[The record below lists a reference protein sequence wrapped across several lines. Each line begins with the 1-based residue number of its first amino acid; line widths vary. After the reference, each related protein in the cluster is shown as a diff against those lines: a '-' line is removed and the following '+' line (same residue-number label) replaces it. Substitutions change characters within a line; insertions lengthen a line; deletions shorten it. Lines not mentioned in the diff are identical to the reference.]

1 MLTKKEDK
9 KVIIIGGGPA
19 GLTAAYEL
27 NKGGIRSEVFE
38 KDNIVGGISRTVNY
52 KGYRFDIGGHRFFTK
67 VKVVQDMWDEV
78 LRRDFLL
85 RDRLSRIYY
94 RKQFFNYPFEVKN
107 AVFGLGIFN
116 SLLIVL
122 SYLRAQII
130 PIRPENTFEQWI
142 TNRFGYRLYKIFF
155 KTYTEK
161 VWGIPCSEISSEW
174 AAQRIKGLSLFSA
187 LKNALLKKSPAD
199 KNVIKTLINSFHYPK
214 MGPGMMW
221 EKVREIVEE
230 GLCRVHMS
238 SGIEKIYWDHD
249 RILAVD
255 TYNSGVTT
263 RISGTDFIS
272 SMPIKELIAKL
283 EPLPPSEILK
293 AGDKLNYRDFITV
306 SLIID
311 KKTIFKDNWIYIHD
325 PNVKVGRIQNFKNW
339 SPFMVPDPEK
349 TCLGMEYF
357 CFDND
362 EFWSMS
368 DENLLDLAKNELEKL
383 GFAKKSEIIDGTVV
397 RMPKAYP
404 VYDEEYKAALNII
417 KEFLGN
423 ISNLQLVGRNGMHK
437 YNNQDHSMLT
447 SMLAVKNILG
457 AHFDLWKVNADQD
470 YQEEIK
476 EDEQLDKQL
485 SDLSSTQPLIPS
497 AFAMKKSSGRL
508 IEKAII
514 RVFSRLDKFAFAVA
528 VGTASF
534 LFLFLATIF
543 LVFKGDRNIVHSMLL
558 LNNYFIGYDI
568 TIKGAFIGGGYCF
581 LWGFISGW
589 LFAYIRNL
597 SLGFVI
603 YKEKKKLENQSLK
616 DLLDYI

>member
-1 MLTKKEDK
+1 MLTRKEDK

-27 NKGGIRSEVFE
+27 NKSGIRSEVFE
-38 KDNIVGGISRTVNY
+38 KDDIVGGISRTVNY

-94 RKQFFNYPFEVKN
+94 RKKFFNYPLEVKN

-122 SYLRAQII
+122 SYLRAQVI

-142 TNRFGYRLYKIFF
+142 TNRFGYRLYKTFF

-187 LKNALLKKSPAD
+187 LKNALLKKPHAD

-238 SGIEKIYWDHD
+238 SGIEKIYWHNDAV
-249 RILAVD
+249 LAVE
-255 TYNSGVTT
+255 TCNGGITN

-272 SMPIKELIAKL
+272 SMPIRELIAKL

-311 KKTIFKDNWIYIHD
+311 KKTIFEDNWIYIHD

-339 SPFMVPDPEK
+339 SPYMVPDPEK

-357 CFDND
+357 CFEND

-368 DENLLDLAKNELEKL
+368 NENLLDLAKNELEKL

-497 AFAMKKSSGRL
+497 AFAMKKSSGSL

>member
-1 MLTKKEDK
+1 MLTRKEDK

-27 NKGGIRSEVFE
+27 NKSGIRSEVFE
-38 KDNIVGGISRTVNY
+38 KDDIVGGISRTVNY

-94 RKQFFNYPFEVKN
+94 RNKFFNYPFEVKN

-142 TNRFGYRLYKIFF
+142 TNRFGYKLYKIFF

-187 LKNALLKKSPAD
+187 LKNALLKKPPAD

-238 SGIEKIYWDHD
+238 SGIEKIYWHNDAV
-249 RILAVD
+249 LAVE
-255 TYNSGVTT
+255 TCNGGITS

-272 SMPIKELIAKL
+272 SMPIRELIAKL

-325 PNVKVGRIQNFKNW
+325 LNVKVGRIQNFKNW
-339 SPFMVPDPEK
+339 SPYMVPDPDK

-357 CFDND
+357 CFEND

-368 DENLLDLAKNELEKL
+368 NENLVDLAKNELENL

-404 VYDEEYKAALNII
+404 VYDEEYKKALEQI

-457 AHFDLWKVNADQD
+457 GHFDLWKVNADQD
-470 YQEEIK
+470 YHEEIK
-476 EDEQLDKQL
+476 ENEQLDKQL

-497 AFAMKKSSGRL
+497 AFAMKKSSGSL

-534 LFLFLATIF
+534 LFLFLTTIF
-543 LVFKGDRNIVHSMLL
+543 LVFKGDQNIVQSMLL

-568 TIKGAFIGGGYCF
+568 SIKGAFIGGGYCF

>member
-1 MLTKKEDK
+1 MLTRKEDK

-27 NKGGIRSEVFE
+27 NKSGIRSEVFE
-38 KDNIVGGISRTVNY
+38 KDDIVGGISRTVNY

-78 LRRDFLL
+78 LRKDFLL

-94 RKQFFNYPFEVKN
+94 RKKFFNYPFEVKN

-122 SYLRAQII
+122 SYLRAQVI

-142 TNRFGYRLYKIFF
+142 INRFGYRLYKIFF

-187 LKNALLKKSPAD
+187 LKNALLKKPPAD

-214 MGPGMMW
+214 LGPGMMW

-230 GLCRVHMS
+230 GLCRVHMN
-238 SGIEKIYWDHD
+238 SGIEKIYWHNDAV
-249 RILAVD
+249 LAVE
-255 TYNSGVTT
+255 TCNGGTT
-263 RISGTDFIS
+263 NRISGTDFIS
-272 SMPIKELIAKL
+272 SMPIRELIAKL

-311 KKTIFKDNWIYIHD
+311 KKTIFEDNWIYIHD

-339 SPFMVPDPEK
+339 SPHMVPDPEK
-349 TCLGMEYF
+349 TSLGMEYF
-357 CFDND
+357 CFEND

-368 DENLLDLAKNELEKL
+368 NENLVDLAKNELEKL

-404 VYDEEYKAALNII
+404 VYDEQYKAALNII

-457 AHFDLWKVNADQD
+457 GHFDLWKVNADQD
-470 YQEEIK
+470 YHEEIK
-476 EDEQLDKQL
+476 ENEQLDKQL

-497 AFAMKKSSGRL
+497 AFAMKRSSGSL

-543 LVFKGDRNIVHSMLL
+543 LEFKGDQNIVQSMLL
-558 LNNYFIGYDI
+558 LNNYFVGYDI
-568 TIKGAFIGGGYCF
+568 SIKGAFIGGGYCF

>member
-1 MLTKKEDK
+1 MLTRKEDK

-27 NKGGIRSEVFE
+27 NKSGIRSEVFE
-38 KDNIVGGISRTVNY
+38 KDDIVGGISRTVNY

-78 LRRDFLL
+78 LRKDFLL

-94 RKQFFNYPFEVKN
+94 RKKFFNYPFEVKN

-122 SYLRAQII
+122 SYLRAQVI

-187 LKNALLKKSPAD
+187 LKNALLKKPPAD

-230 GLCRVHMS
+230 GLCRVHMN
-238 SGIEKIYWDHD
+238 SGIEKIYWHNDAV
-249 RILAVD
+249 LAVE
-255 TYNSGVTT
+255 TCNGGTTT

-272 SMPIKELIAKL
+272 SMPIRELIAKL

-311 KKTIFKDNWIYIHD
+311 KKTIFEDNWIYIHD

-339 SPFMVPDPEK
+339 SPYMVPDPEK
-349 TCLGMEYF
+349 TSLGMEYF
-357 CFDND
+357 CFEND

-368 DENLLDLAKNELEKL
+368 NENLVDLAKNELEKL

-404 VYDEEYKAALNII
+404 VYDEQYKAALEQI
-417 KEFLGN
+417 KEFLGK

-457 AHFDLWKVNADQD
+457 AHLDLWKVNADQD
-470 YQEEIK
+470 YHEEIK
-476 EDEQLDKQL
+476 ENEQLDKQL

-497 AFAMKKSSGRL
+497 AFAMKKSSGSL

-543 LVFKGDRNIVHSMLL
+543 LEFKGDQNIVQSMLL

-568 TIKGAFIGGGYCF
+568 SIKGAFIGGGYCF

>member
-1 MLTKKEDK
+1 MLTRKEDK

-27 NKGGIRSEVFE
+27 NKSGIRSEVFE
-38 KDNIVGGISRTVNY
+38 KDDIVGGISRTVNY

-94 RKQFFNYPFEVKN
+94 RNKFFNYPFEVKN

-122 SYLRAQII
+122 SYLRAQVI

-161 VWGIPCSEISSEW
+161 VWGMPCSEISSEW

-187 LKNALLKKSPAD
+187 LKNALLKKPHAD

-238 SGIEKIYWDHD
+238 SGIEKIYWHNDAV
-249 RILAVD
+249 LAVD
-255 TYNSGVTT
+255 TYNGGITS

-272 SMPIKELIAKL
+272 SMPIRELIAKL

-339 SPFMVPDPEK
+339 SPYMVPDPEK

-357 CFDND
+357 CFEND

-368 DENLLDLAKNELEKL
+368 NENLLDLAKNELEKL

-404 VYDEEYKAALNII
+404 VYDEEYKKALEQI

-457 AHFDLWKVNADQD
+457 GHFDLWKVNADQD
-470 YQEEIK
+470 YHEEIK
-476 EDEQLDKQL
+476 ENEQLDKQL

-497 AFAMKKSSGRL
+497 AFAMKKTSGSL

-534 LFLFLATIF
+534 LFLFLTTIF
-543 LVFKGDRNIVHSMLL
+543 LVFKGDQNIVQSMLL

-568 TIKGAFIGGGYCF
+568 SIKGAFIGGGYCF

>member
-1 MLTKKEDK
+1 MLTRKEDK

-27 NKGGIRSEVFE
+27 NKSGIRSEVFE
-38 KDNIVGGISRTVNY
+38 KDDIVGGISRTVNY

-78 LRRDFLL
+78 LRKDFLL

-94 RKQFFNYPFEVKN
+94 RKKFFNYPFEVKN

-122 SYLRAQII
+122 SYLRAQVI

-142 TNRFGYRLYKIFF
+142 INRFGYRLYKIFF

-187 LKNALLKKSPAD
+187 LKNALLKKPPAD

-214 MGPGMMW
+214 LGPGMMW

-230 GLCRVHMS
+230 GLCRVHMN
-238 SGIEKIYWDHD
+238 SGIEKIYWHNDAV
-249 RILAVD
+249 LAVETCKD
-255 TYNSGVTT
+255 RTTT

-272 SMPIKELIAKL
+272 SMPIRELIAKL

-311 KKTIFKDNWIYIHD
+311 KKTIFEDNWIYIHD

-339 SPFMVPDPEK
+339 SPYMVPDPEK
-349 TCLGMEYF
+349 TSLGMEYF
-357 CFDND
+357 CFEND

-368 DENLLDLAKNELEKL
+368 NENLVDLAKNELEKL

-404 VYDEEYKAALNII
+404 VYDEQYKAALNII

-457 AHFDLWKVNADQD
+457 GHFDLWKVNADQD
-470 YQEEIK
+470 YHEEIK
-476 EDEQLDKQL
+476 ENEQLDKQL

-497 AFAMKKSSGRL
+497 AFAMKKSSGSL

-543 LVFKGDRNIVHSMLL
+543 LEFKGDQNIVQSMLL

-568 TIKGAFIGGGYCF
+568 SIKGAFIGGGYCF

>member
-27 NKGGIRSEVFE
+27 NKSGIRSEVFE
-38 KDNIVGGISRTVNY
+38 KDDIVGGISRTVNY

-187 LKNALLKKSPAD
+187 LKNALLKKPHAD

-357 CFDND
+357 CFEND

-476 EDEQLDKQL
+476 VNEQLDKQL

-497 AFAMKKSSGRL
+497 AFAMKKSSGSL

>member
-1 MLTKKEDK
+1 MFK

-27 NKGGIRSEVFE
+27 NKKGIKSEVFE
-38 KDNIVGGISRTVNY
+38 KDGIVGGISRTVNY

-78 LRRDFLL
+78 LRREFLL
-85 RDRLSRIYY
+85 KNRLSRIYY
-94 RKQFFNYPFEVKN
+94 KKKFFYYPFEIKN

-116 SLLIVL
+116 SMLIVL
-122 SYLRAQII
+122 SYLKAQLL
-130 PIRPENTFEQWI
+130 PIKPENTFEHWI

-161 VWGIPCSEISSEW
+161 VWGMPCSQISSEW

-187 LKNALLKKSPAD
+187 LKNALLKKPPANE
-199 KNVIKTLINSFHYPK
+199 NVIRTLINSFHYPK

-221 EKVREIVEE
+221 EKVKEIVEE
-230 GLCRVHMS
+230 GLSRVHMN
-238 SGIEKIYWDHD
+238 SGIEKIYWDND
-249 RILAVD
+249 KILAVE
-255 TYNSGVTT
+255 TYNSSTTT

-272 SMPIKELIAKL
+272 SMPIRELIRRL
-283 EPLPPSEILK
+283 HPLPAAEILDA
-293 AGDKLNYRDFITV
+293 AGKLNYRDFITV

-339 SPFMVPDPEK
+339 SPFMVPDTDK
-349 TCLGMEYF
+349 TCLGLEYF
-357 CFDND
+357 CFEND
-362 EFWSMS
+362 ELWSMG
-368 DENLLDLAKNELEKL
+368 DENLLDLAQNELEKL
-383 GFAKKSEIIDGTVV
+383 GLAKKSEIIDGTVV

-404 VYDEEYKAALNII
+404 VYDEEYKAALGVI
-417 KEFLGN
+417 KEFLAN

-457 AHFDLWKVNADQD
+457 ARFDLWKVNADQD

-476 EDEQLDKQL
+476 ETEQLDRQL
-485 SDLSSTQPLIPS
+485 SELSSTQPLIPS
-497 AFAMKKSSGRL
+497 AFAMKKTSDSL
-508 IEKAII
+508 VEKAII
-514 RVFSRLDKFAFAVA
+514 RVFSRLDKFAFATA

-534 LFLFLATIF
+534 IFIFLTTMF
-543 LVFKGDRNIVHSMLL
+543 LVFKGNLALVQNILL

-568 TIKGAFIGGGYCF
+568 SIKGAFIGGGYSF
-581 LWGFISGW
+581 LWGFIFGW

-597 SLGFVI
+597 SLGLFI
-603 YKEKKKLENQSLK
+603 YKEKRKLERQSLRN
-616 DLLDYI
+616 LLDYI

>member
-1 MLTKKEDK
+1 MLTRKEDK

-27 NKGGIRSEVFE
+27 NKSGIRSEVFE
-38 KDNIVGGISRTVNY
+38 KDDIVGGISRTVNY

-78 LRRDFLL
+78 LRKDFLL

-94 RKQFFNYPFEVKN
+94 RKKFFNYPFEVKN

-122 SYLRAQII
+122 SYLRAQVI

-142 TNRFGYRLYKIFF
+142 INRFGYRLYKIFF

-187 LKNALLKKSPAD
+187 LKNALLKKPPAD

-214 MGPGMMW
+214 LGPGMMW

-230 GLCRVHMS
+230 GLCRVHMN
-238 SGIEKIYWDHD
+238 SGIEKIYWHNDAV
-249 RILAVD
+249 LAVE
-255 TYNSGVTT
+255 TCNGGTTT

-272 SMPIKELIAKL
+272 SMPIRELIAKL

-311 KKTIFKDNWIYIHD
+311 KKTIFEDNWIYIHD

-339 SPFMVPDPEK
+339 SPYMVPDPEK
-349 TCLGMEYF
+349 TSLGMEYF
-357 CFDND
+357 CFEND

-368 DENLLDLAKNELEKL
+368 NENLVDLAKNELEKL

-404 VYDEEYKAALNII
+404 VYDEEYKKALEQI
-417 KEFLGN
+417 KEFLAK

-457 AHFDLWKVNADQD
+457 GHFDLWKVNADQD
-470 YQEEIK
+470 YHEEIK
-476 EDEQLDKQL
+476 ENEQLDKQL

-497 AFAMKKSSGRL
+497 AFAMKKSSGSL

-543 LVFKGDRNIVHSMLL
+543 LEFKGDQNIVQSMLL

-568 TIKGAFIGGGYCF
+568 SIKGAFIGGGYCF

-603 YKEKKKLENQSLK
+603 YMEKKKLENQSLK

>member
-1 MLTKKEDK
+1 MLTRKEDK

-27 NKGGIRSEVFE
+27 NKSGIRSEVFE
-38 KDNIVGGISRTVNY
+38 KDDIVGGISRTVNY

-78 LRRDFLL
+78 LRSDFLL

-94 RKQFFNYPFEVKN
+94 RKKFFNYPFEVKN

-116 SLLIVL
+116 SLLIVI
-122 SYLRAQII
+122 SYLRAQVI

-187 LKNALLKKSPAD
+187 LKNALLKKPPAD

-214 MGPGMMW
+214 LGPGMMW

-230 GLCRVHMS
+230 GLCRVHMN
-238 SGIEKIYWDHD
+238 SGIEKIYWHNDAV
-249 RILAVD
+249 LAVE
-255 TYNSGVTT
+255 TCNGGTTT

-272 SMPIKELIAKL
+272 SMPIRELIAKL

-311 KKTIFKDNWIYIHD
+311 KKTIFEDNWIYIHD

-339 SPFMVPDPEK
+339 SPYMVPDPEK
-349 TCLGMEYF
+349 TSLGMEYF
-357 CFDND
+357 CFEND

-368 DENLLDLAKNELEKL
+368 NENLVDLAKNELENL

-404 VYDEEYKAALNII
+404 VYDEEYKKALEQI
-417 KEFLGN
+417 KEFLAK

-457 AHFDLWKVNADQD
+457 GHFDLWKVNADQD
-470 YQEEIK
+470 YHEEIK
-476 EDEQLDKQL
+476 ENEQLDKQL

-497 AFAMKKSSGRL
+497 AFAMKKSSGSL
-508 IEKAII
+508 IEKTII

-534 LFLFLATIF
+534 LFLFLTTIF
-543 LVFKGDRNIVHSMLL
+543 LVFKGDQNIVQSMLL

-568 TIKGAFIGGGYCF
+568 SIKGAFIGGGYCF

-603 YKEKKKLENQSLK
+603 YMEKKKLENQSLK

>member
-1 MLTKKEDK
+1 MLTRKEDK

-27 NKGGIRSEVFE
+27 NKSGIRSEVFE
-38 KDNIVGGISRTVNY
+38 KDDIVGGISRTVNY

-78 LRRDFLL
+78 LRKDFLL

-94 RKQFFNYPFEVKN
+94 RKKFFNYPFEVKN

-122 SYLRAQII
+122 SYLRAQVI

-142 TNRFGYRLYKIFF
+142 INRFGYRLYKIFF

-187 LKNALLKKSPAD
+187 LKNALLKKPPAD

-214 MGPGMMW
+214 LGPGMMW

-230 GLCRVHMS
+230 GLCRVHMN
-238 SGIEKIYWDHD
+238 SGIEKIYWHNDAV
-249 RILAVD
+249 LAVE
-255 TYNSGVTT
+255 TCNGGTTT

-272 SMPIKELIAKL
+272 SMPIRELIAKL

-311 KKTIFKDNWIYIHD
+311 KKTIFEDNWIYIHD

-339 SPFMVPDPEK
+339 SPYMVPDPEK
-349 TCLGMEYF
+349 TSLGMEYF
-357 CFDND
+357 CFEND

-368 DENLLDLAKNELEKL
+368 NENLVDLAKNELEKL

-404 VYDEEYKAALNII
+404 VYDEEYKKALEQI
-417 KEFLGN
+417 KEFLAK

-457 AHFDLWKVNADQD
+457 GHFDLWKVNADQD
-470 YQEEIK
+470 YHEEIK
-476 EDEQLDKQL
+476 ENEQLDKQL

-497 AFAMKKSSGRL
+497 AFAMKKSSGSL

-534 LFLFLATIF
+534 LFLLLATIF
-543 LVFKGDRNIVHSMLL
+543 LEFKGDQNIVQSMLL

-568 TIKGAFIGGGYCF
+568 SIKGAFIGGGYCF

-603 YKEKKKLENQSLK
+603 YMEKKKLENQSLK

>member
-1 MLTKKEDK
+1 MLTRKEDK

-27 NKGGIRSEVFE
+27 NKSGIRSEVFE
-38 KDNIVGGISRTVNY
+38 KDDIVGGISRTVNY

-357 CFDND
+357 CFEND

-497 AFAMKKSSGRL
+497 AFAMKKSSGSL

>member
-1 MLTKKEDK
+1 M
-9 KVIIIGGGPA
+9 
-19 GLTAAYEL
+19 
-27 NKGGIRSEVFE
+27 
-38 KDNIVGGISRTVNY
+38 
-52 KGYRFDIGGHRFFTK
+52 
-67 VKVVQDMWDEV
+67 
-78 LRRDFLL
+78 
-85 RDRLSRIYY
+85 
-94 RKQFFNYPFEVKN
+94 
-107 AVFGLGIFN
+107 
-116 SLLIVL
+116 
-122 SYLRAQII
+122 
-130 PIRPENTFEQWI
+130 
-142 TNRFGYRLYKIFF
+142 
-155 KTYTEK
+155 
-161 VWGIPCSEISSEW
+161 
-174 AAQRIKGLSLFSA
+174 
-187 LKNALLKKSPAD
+187 
-199 KNVIKTLINSFHYPK
+199 
-214 MGPGMMW
+214 
-221 EKVREIVEE
+221 
-230 GLCRVHMS
+230 
-238 SGIEKIYWDHD
+238 KIYWDHD

-404 VYDEEYKAALNII
+404 VYDKEYKAALEQI

-476 EDEQLDKQL
+476 VNEQ
-485 SDLSSTQPLIPS
+485 
-497 AFAMKKSSGRL
+497 
-508 IEKAII
+508 
-514 RVFSRLDKFAFAVA
+514 
-528 VGTASF
+528 
-534 LFLFLATIF
+534 
-543 LVFKGDRNIVHSMLL
+543 
-558 LNNYFIGYDI
+558 
-568 TIKGAFIGGGYCF
+568 
-581 LWGFISGW
+581 
-589 LFAYIRNL
+589 
-597 SLGFVI
+597 
-603 YKEKKKLENQSLK
+603 
-616 DLLDYI
+616 

>member
-1 MLTKKEDK
+1 MLTRKEDK

-27 NKGGIRSEVFE
+27 NKSGIRSEVFE
-38 KDNIVGGISRTVNY
+38 KDDIVGGISRTVNY

-94 RKQFFNYPFEVKN
+94 RKKFFNYPFEVKN

-122 SYLRAQII
+122 SYLRAQVI

-174 AAQRIKGLSLFSA
+174 AAQRIKGLSLFTA
-187 LKNALLKKSPAD
+187 LKNALLKKPHAD

-238 SGIEKIYWDHD
+238 SGIEKIYWHNDAV
-249 RILAVD
+249 LAVE
-255 TYNSGVTT
+255 TYNSGVTN

-272 SMPIKELIAKL
+272 SMPIRELIAKL

-311 KKTIFKDNWIYIHD
+311 KKTIFEDNWIYIHD

-339 SPFMVPDPEK
+339 SPYMVPDPEK

-357 CFDND
+357 CFEND

-404 VYDEEYKAALNII
+404 VYDEEYKAALEQI
-417 KEFLGN
+417 KEFLGK

-457 AHFDLWKVNADQD
+457 GHFDLWKVNADQD
-470 YQEEIK
+470 YHEEIK
-476 EDEQLDKQL
+476 ENKQLDKQL

-497 AFAMKKSSGRL
+497 AFAMKKSSGSL

-534 LFLFLATIF
+534 LFLFLTTIF
-543 LVFKGDRNIVHSMLL
+543 LVFKGDQNIVQSMLL

-568 TIKGAFIGGGYCF
+568 SIKGAFIGGGYCF

>member
-1 MLTKKEDK
+1 MLTRKEDK

-27 NKGGIRSEVFE
+27 NKSGIRSEVFE
-38 KDNIVGGISRTVNY
+38 KDDIVGGISRTVNY

-94 RKQFFNYPFEVKN
+94 RKKFFNYPFEVKN

-122 SYLRAQII
+122 SYLRAQVI
-130 PIRPENTFEQWI
+130 PISPENTFEQWI

-187 LKNALLKKSPAD
+187 LKNALLKKPHAD

-238 SGIEKIYWDHD
+238 SGIEKIYWHNDAV
-249 RILAVD
+249 LAVE
-255 TYNSGVTT
+255 TYNGGITN

-272 SMPIKELIAKL
+272 SMPIRELIAKL

-311 KKTIFKDNWIYIHD
+311 KKTIFEDNWIYIHD

-339 SPFMVPDPEK
+339 SPYMVPDPDK

-357 CFDND
+357 CFEND

-368 DENLLDLAKNELEKL
+368 DENLVDLAKNELEKL
-383 GFAKKSEIIDGTVV
+383 GFAKKSEIIVGTVV

-404 VYDEEYKAALNII
+404 VYDEEYKAALEQI
-417 KEFLGN
+417 KEFLGK

-457 AHFDLWKVNADQD
+457 GHFDLWKVNADQD
-470 YQEEIK
+470 YHEEIK
-476 EDEQLDKQL
+476 ENEQLDKQL

-497 AFAMKKSSGRL
+497 AFAMKKSSGSL

-543 LVFKGDRNIVHSMLL
+543 LVFKGDQNIVQSMLL

-568 TIKGAFIGGGYCF
+568 SIKGAFIGGGYCF

>member
-1 MLTKKEDK
+1 MLTRKEDK

-27 NKGGIRSEVFE
+27 NKSGIRSEVFE
-38 KDNIVGGISRTVNY
+38 KDDIVGGISRTVNY

-78 LRRDFLL
+78 LRKDFLL

-94 RKQFFNYPFEVKN
+94 RKKFFNYPFEVKN

-122 SYLRAQII
+122 SYLRAQVI

-142 TNRFGYRLYKIFF
+142 INRFGYRLYKIFF

-187 LKNALLKKSPAD
+187 LKNALLKKPPAD

-214 MGPGMMW
+214 LGPGMMW

-230 GLCRVHMS
+230 GLCRVHMN
-238 SGIEKIYWDHD
+238 SGIEKIYWHNDAV
-249 RILAVD
+249 LAVE
-255 TYNSGVTT
+255 TCNGGTTT

-272 SMPIKELIAKL
+272 SMPIRELIAKL

-311 KKTIFKDNWIYIHD
+311 KKTIFEDNWIYIHD

-339 SPFMVPDPEK
+339 SPYMVPDPEK
-349 TCLGMEYF
+349 TSLGMEYF
-357 CFDND
+357 CFEND

-368 DENLLDLAKNELEKL
+368 NENLVDLAKNELEKL

-404 VYDEEYKAALNII
+404 VYDEEYKKALEQI
-417 KEFLGN
+417 KEFLAK

-457 AHFDLWKVNADQD
+457 GHFDLWKVNADQD
-470 YQEEIK
+470 YHEEIK
-476 EDEQLDKQL
+476 ENEQLDKQL

-497 AFAMKKSSGRL
+497 AFAMKKSSGSL

-543 LVFKGDRNIVHSMLL
+543 LEFKGDQNIVQSMLL

-568 TIKGAFIGGGYCF
+568 SIKGAFIGGGYCF

>member
-1 MLTKKEDK
+1 MLTRKEDK

-27 NKGGIRSEVFE
+27 NKSGIRSEVFE
-38 KDNIVGGISRTVNY
+38 KDDIVGGISRTVNY

-78 LRRDFLL
+78 LRKDFLL

-94 RKQFFNYPFEVKN
+94 RKKFFNYPFEVKN

-122 SYLRAQII
+122 SYLRAQVI

-142 TNRFGYRLYKIFF
+142 INRFGYRLYKIFF

-187 LKNALLKKSPAD
+187 LKNALLKKPPAD

-214 MGPGMMW
+214 LGPGMMW

-230 GLCRVHMS
+230 GLCRVHMN
-238 SGIEKIYWDHD
+238 SGIEKIYWHNDAV
-249 RILAVD
+249 LAVE
-255 TYNSGVTT
+255 TCNGGTT
-263 RISGTDFIS
+263 NRISGTDFIS
-272 SMPIKELIAKL
+272 SMPIRELIAKL

-311 KKTIFKDNWIYIHD
+311 KKTIFEDNWIYIHD

-339 SPFMVPDPEK
+339 SPHMVPDPEK
-349 TCLGMEYF
+349 TSLGMEYF
-357 CFDND
+357 CFEND

-368 DENLLDLAKNELEKL
+368 NENLVDLAKNELEKL

-404 VYDEEYKAALNII
+404 VYDEEYKKALEQI
-417 KEFLGN
+417 KEFLGK

-457 AHFDLWKVNADQD
+457 GHFDLWKVNADQD
-470 YQEEIK
+470 YHEEIK
-476 EDEQLDKQL
+476 ENEQLDKQL

-497 AFAMKKSSGRL
+497 AFAMKKSSGSL

-543 LVFKGDRNIVHSMLL
+543 LEFKGDQNIVQSMLL
-558 LNNYFIGYDI
+558 LNNYFVGYDI
-568 TIKGAFIGGGYCF
+568 SIKGAFIGGGYCF

>member
-1 MLTKKEDK
+1 MLTRKEDK

-27 NKGGIRSEVFE
+27 NKSGIRSEVFE
-38 KDNIVGGISRTVNY
+38 KDDIVGGISRTVNY

-94 RKQFFNYPFEVKN
+94 RKKFFNYPFEVKN

-122 SYLRAQII
+122 SYLRAQVI
-130 PIRPENTFEQWI
+130 PIKPENTFEQWI

-187 LKNALLKKSPAD
+187 LKNALLKKPHAD

-238 SGIEKIYWDHD
+238 SGIEKIYWHNDAV
-249 RILAVD
+249 LAVE
-255 TYNSGVTT
+255 TCNGGITS

-272 SMPIKELIAKL
+272 SMPIRELIAKL

-325 PNVKVGRIQNFKNW
+325 LNVKVGRIQNFKNW
-339 SPFMVPDPEK
+339 SPYMVPDPDK

-357 CFDND
+357 CLEND

-368 DENLLDLAKNELEKL
+368 NENLVDLAKNELENL

-404 VYDEEYKAALNII
+404 VYDEEYKKALEQI

-457 AHFDLWKVNADQD
+457 GHFDLWKVNADQD
-470 YQEEIK
+470 YHEEIK
-476 EDEQLDKQL
+476 ENEQLDKQL

-497 AFAMKKSSGRL
+497 AFAMKKSSGSL

-534 LFLFLATIF
+534 LFLFLTTIF
-543 LVFKGDRNIVHSMLL
+543 LVFKGDQNIVQSMLL

-568 TIKGAFIGGGYCF
+568 SIKGAFIGGGYCF

>member
-1 MLTKKEDK
+1 MLTRKEDK

-27 NKGGIRSEVFE
+27 NKSGIRSEVFE
-38 KDNIVGGISRTVNY
+38 KDDIVGGISRTVNY

-78 LRRDFLL
+78 LRKDFLL

-94 RKQFFNYPFEVKN
+94 RKKFFNYPFEVKN

-122 SYLRAQII
+122 SYLRAQVI

-142 TNRFGYRLYKIFF
+142 INRFGYRLYKIFF

-187 LKNALLKKSPAD
+187 LKNALLKKPPAD

-214 MGPGMMW
+214 LGPGMMW

-230 GLCRVHMS
+230 GLCRVHMN
-238 SGIEKIYWDHD
+238 SGIEKIYWHNDAV
-249 RILAVD
+249 LAVETCKD
-255 TYNSGVTT
+255 RTTT

-272 SMPIKELIAKL
+272 SMPIRELIAKL

-311 KKTIFKDNWIYIHD
+311 KKTIFEDNWIYIHD

-339 SPFMVPDPEK
+339 SPYMVPDPEK
-349 TCLGMEYF
+349 TSLGMEYF
-357 CFDND
+357 CFEND

-368 DENLLDLAKNELEKL
+368 NENLVDLAKNELEKL

-404 VYDEEYKAALNII
+404 VYDEEYKKALEQI
-417 KEFLGN
+417 KEFLGK

-457 AHFDLWKVNADQD
+457 GHFDLWKVNADQD
-470 YQEEIK
+470 YHEEIK
-476 EDEQLDKQL
+476 ENEQLDKQL

-497 AFAMKKSSGRL
+497 AFAMKKSSGSL

-543 LVFKGDRNIVHSMLL
+543 LEFKGDQNIVQSMLL
-558 LNNYFIGYDI
+558 LNNYFVGYDI
-568 TIKGAFIGGGYCF
+568 SIKGAFIGGGYCF

>member
-1 MLTKKEDK
+1 MLTRKEDK

-27 NKGGIRSEVFE
+27 NKSGIRSEVFE
-38 KDNIVGGISRTVNY
+38 KDDIVGGISRTVNY

-78 LRRDFLL
+78 LRKDFLL

-94 RKQFFNYPFEVKN
+94 RKKFFNYPFEVKN

-122 SYLRAQII
+122 SYLRAQVI

-142 TNRFGYRLYKIFF
+142 INRFGYRLYKIFF

-187 LKNALLKKSPAD
+187 LKNALLKKPPAD

-214 MGPGMMW
+214 LGPGMMW

-230 GLCRVHMS
+230 GLCRVHMN
-238 SGIEKIYWDHD
+238 SGIEKIYWHNDAV
-249 RILAVD
+249 LAVETCKD
-255 TYNSGVTT
+255 RTTT

-272 SMPIKELIAKL
+272 SMPIRELIAKL

-311 KKTIFKDNWIYIHD
+311 KKTIFEDNWIYIHD

-339 SPFMVPDPEK
+339 SPYMVPDPEK
-349 TCLGMEYF
+349 TSLGMEYF
-357 CFDND
+357 CFEND

-368 DENLLDLAKNELEKL
+368 NENLVDLAKNELEKL

-404 VYDEEYKAALNII
+404 VYDEQYKAALNII

-457 AHFDLWKVNADQD
+457 AHLDLWKVNADQD
-470 YQEEIK
+470 YHEEIK
-476 EDEQLDKQL
+476 ENEQLDKQL

-497 AFAMKKSSGRL
+497 AFAMKKSSGSL

-534 LFLFLATIF
+534 LFLLLATIF
-543 LVFKGDRNIVHSMLL
+543 LEFKGDQNIVQSMLL

-568 TIKGAFIGGGYCF
+568 SIKGAFIGGGYCF

>member
-1 MLTKKEDK
+1 MLTRKEDK

-27 NKGGIRSEVFE
+27 NKSGIRSEVFE
-38 KDNIVGGISRTVNY
+38 KDDIVGGISRTVNY

-78 LRRDFLL
+78 LRKDFLL

-94 RKQFFNYPFEVKN
+94 RKKFFNYPFEVKN

-122 SYLRAQII
+122 SYLRAQVI

-142 TNRFGYRLYKIFF
+142 INRFGYRLYKIFF

-187 LKNALLKKSPAD
+187 LKNALLKKPPAD

-214 MGPGMMW
+214 LGPGMMW

-230 GLCRVHMS
+230 GLCRVHMN
-238 SGIEKIYWDHD
+238 SGIEKIYWHNDAV
-249 RILAVD
+249 LAVE
-255 TYNSGVTT
+255 TCNGGTT
-263 RISGTDFIS
+263 NRISGTDFIS
-272 SMPIKELIAKL
+272 SMPIRELIAKL

-311 KKTIFKDNWIYIHD
+311 KKTIFEDNWIYIHD

-339 SPFMVPDPEK
+339 SPHMVPDPEK
-349 TCLGMEYF
+349 TSLGMEYF
-357 CFDND
+357 CFEND

-368 DENLLDLAKNELEKL
+368 NENLVDLAKNELEKL

-404 VYDEEYKAALNII
+404 VYDEQYKAALNII

-457 AHFDLWKVNADQD
+457 GHFDLWKVNADQD
-470 YQEEIK
+470 YHEEIK
-476 EDEQLDKQL
+476 ENEQLDKQL

-497 AFAMKKSSGRL
+497 AFAMKKSSGSL

-543 LVFKGDRNIVHSMLL
+543 LEFKGDQNIVQSMLL
-558 LNNYFIGYDI
+558 LNNYFVGYDI
-568 TIKGAFIGGGYCF
+568 SIKGAFIGGGYCF

>member
-1 MLTKKEDK
+1 MLTRKEDK

-27 NKGGIRSEVFE
+27 NKSGIRSEVFE
-38 KDNIVGGISRTVNY
+38 KDDIVGGISRTVNY

-94 RKQFFNYPFEVKN
+94 RNKFFNYPFEVKN

-187 LKNALLKKSPAD
+187 LKNALLKKPPAD

-238 SGIEKIYWDHD
+238 SGIEKIYWHNDAV
-249 RILAVD
+249 LAVE
-255 TYNSGVTT
+255 TCNGGITS

-272 SMPIKELIAKL
+272 SMPIRELIAKL

-339 SPFMVPDPEK
+339 SPYMVPDPDK

-357 CFDND
+357 CFEND

-368 DENLLDLAKNELEKL
+368 NENLVDLAKNELENL

-404 VYDEEYKAALNII
+404 VYDEEYKKALEQI

-457 AHFDLWKVNADQD
+457 GHFDLWKVNADQD
-470 YQEEIK
+470 YHEEIK
-476 EDEQLDKQL
+476 ENEQLDKQL

-497 AFAMKKSSGRL
+497 AFAMKKSSGSL

-534 LFLFLATIF
+534 LFLFLTTIF
-543 LVFKGDRNIVHSMLL
+543 LVFKGDQNIVQSMLL

-568 TIKGAFIGGGYCF
+568 SIKGAFIGGGYCF

>member
-1 MLTKKEDK
+1 MLTRKEDK

-27 NKGGIRSEVFE
+27 NKSGIRSEVFE
-38 KDNIVGGISRTVNY
+38 KDDIVGGISRTVNY

-357 CFDND
+357 CFEND